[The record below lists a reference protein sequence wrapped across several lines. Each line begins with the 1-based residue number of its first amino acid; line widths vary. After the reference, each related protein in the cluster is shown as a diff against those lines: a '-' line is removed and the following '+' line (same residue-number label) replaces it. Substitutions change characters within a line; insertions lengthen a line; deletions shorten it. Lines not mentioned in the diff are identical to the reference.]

1 MLHPTLEQI
10 IPELRDAIGPVILI
24 SGVGLLLLTMTNR
37 LGRAIDRSRQLKQEF
52 VNRTGEELEQTRSQ
66 VKILYRRA
74 TIIRLCIILAASSAS
89 LASILIV
96 ALFVGAL
103 FQIDFAWFV
112 GLTFVACMLSLLF
125 SMIAFIIDINLSL
138 VALRLELESVLEKRS
153 SGRIHAKS
161 GLGSNG

>member
-1 MLHPTLEQI
+1 MLQPTLEQI

-52 VNRTGEELEQTRSQ
+52 VNRTGEELEQTRAQ
-66 VKILYRRA
+66 VNILYRRA
-74 TIIRLCIILAASSAS
+74 TIIRRSIILAAASAS

-103 FQIDFAWFV
+103 FQIDFVWFV
-112 GLTFVACMLSLLF
+112 GLTFVACMLSLLC

-138 VALRLELESVLEKRS
+138 VALKLELDSVLEKRS
-153 SGRIHAKS
+153 AGKTRAK
-161 GLGSNG
+161 

>member
-1 MLHPTLEQI
+1 MLQPTLEQI

-52 VNRTGEELEQTRSQ
+52 VNRTGEELEQTRAQ
-66 VKILYRRA
+66 VNILYRRA
-74 TIIRLCIILAASSAS
+74 TIIRRSIILAAAS

-103 FQIDFAWFV
+103 FQIDFVWFV
-112 GLTFVACMLSLLF
+112 GLTFVACMLSLLC

-138 VALRLELESVLEKRS
+138 VALKLELDSVLEKRS
-153 SGRIHAKS
+153 AGKTRAK
-161 GLGSNG
+161 

>member
-1 MLHPTLEQI
+1 MLQLTLEQI

-37 LGRAIDRSRQLKQEF
+37 LGRAIDRSRQLRQEF
-52 VNRTGEELEQTRSQ
+52 AHRTGAELEQTQAQ

-74 TIIRLCIILAASSAS
+74 RIIRGSIILAASSAS
-89 LASILIV
+89 LAAILIV
-96 ALFVGAL
+96 VLFVGAL

-112 GLTFVACMLSLLF
+112 GLTFVACMLSLLW

-138 VALRLELESVLEKRS
+138 VALKLELESVLEKR
-153 SGRIHAKS
+153 AK
-161 GLGSNG
+161 GK

>member
-1 MLHPTLEQI
+1 MLQPTLEQI

-74 TIIRLCIILAASSAS
+74 TIIRL
-89 LASILIV
+89 
-96 ALFVGAL
+96 
-103 FQIDFAWFV
+103 
-112 GLTFVACMLSLLF
+112 
-125 SMIAFIIDINLSL
+125 
-138 VALRLELESVLEKRS
+138 
-153 SGRIHAKS
+153 
-161 GLGSNG
+161 

>member
-1 MLHPTLEQI
+1 MLQPTLEQI

-112 GLTFVACMLSLLF
+112 GLTFVACMLSLLC

-153 SGRIHAKS
+153 SGRIHAK
-161 GLGSNG
+161 

>member
-153 SGRIHAKS
+153 SGRIHAK
-161 GLGSNG
+161 

>member
-1 MLHPTLEQI
+1 MLQPTLEQI

-52 VNRTGEELEQTRSQ
+52 VNRTGEELEQTRAQ
-66 VKILYRRA
+66 VNILYRRA

-112 GLTFVACMLSLLF
+112 GLTFVACMLSLLC

-153 SGRIHAKS
+153 SGRIHAK
-161 GLGSNG
+161 

>member
-1 MLHPTLEQI
+1 MLQPTLEQI

-103 FQIDFAWFV
+103 FQIDFVWFV
-112 GLTFVACMLSLLF
+112 GLTFVACMLSLLC

-153 SGRIHAKS
+153 SGRIHAK
-161 GLGSNG
+161 